1 MERIGDTM
9 AVPRLSRR
17 TLGER
22 RPELLDSV
30 QGEDIGAGI
39 LHLGIGAFH
48 RAHQAVLTEQALLVE
63 PGDWAIRGVSYRGP
77 GAADALNPQDGLY
90 TVVERGANERFR
102 MVGAVRDVLYQR
114 PDEVRAM
121 LASSEC
127 RIVTITVTEAGY
139 RHDPATNRLR
149 RDDPELTA
157 DLAGRTPRTVIGQLV
172 DGLRARRSR
181 GEDAPITVLSC
192 DNLLDN
198 GKLVAGL
205 ARDFCALAGNPA
217 LADWIDGHVAF
228 PSTVVDQIVPAP
240 TGDCLREV
248 EARLG
253 LSDHAAVAGEAYRQW
268 VIEEFDGPRPAWD
281 RVGARF
287 VPDIAA
293 AQARK
298 LRLVNGT
305 HSAIAY
311 LGLLAELET
320 TAELVREEDFAEYIQ
335 ALVRAETGPSLGN
348 GDGEEAERIV
358 RRLAT
363 PRIDHRLRQ
372 IAGQGARK
380 LPQRLLEPARDL
392 LAAGREPRLICL
404 GIAGWISFLRGAKET
419 GALDEDSRELAA
431 APDVDRLLGA
441 WRGCP
446 EDLRE
451 SKIFRDLIAEA
462 LDGLRSDGVRRTV
475 RRAVAERN

>member
-1 MERIGDTM
+1 M

-30 QGEDIGAGI
+30 QGDDIGAGI

-102 MVGAVRDVLYQR
+102 MVGAVREVLYQR
-114 PDEVRAM
+114 PDDVRAT

-139 RHDPATNRLR
+139 HHDPATNRLR
-149 RDDPELTA
+149 RDDPELAA
-157 DLAGRTPRTVIGQLV
+157 DLAGGSPRTVVGQLV
-172 DGLRARRSR
+172 DGLRARRAR
-181 GEDAPITVLSC
+181 GDDAPITVLSC
-192 DNLLDN
+192 DNLLFN
-198 GKLVAGL
+198 GRLLAGL
-205 ARDFCALAGNPA
+205 IQDFCGLAGDPA
-217 LADWIDGHVAF
+217 LAEWIRGHVSF

-240 TGDCLREV
+240 TEDCLREV

-253 LSDHAAVAGEAYRQW
+253 LADHAAVAGEAYRQW
-268 VIEEFDGPRPAWD
+268 VIEDFDGPRPAWD
-281 RVGARF
+281 RVGVRF
-287 VPDIAA
+287 VSDISA

-305 HSAIAY
+305 HSAVAY
-311 LGLLAELET
+311 LGLLADLET
-320 TAELVREEDFAEYIQ
+320 TADLVREEEFAGYVQ
-335 ALVRAETGPSLGN
+335 QLVRAETGPSLGN
-348 GDGEEAERIV
+348 GAGEEAERIV

-363 PRIDHRLRQ
+363 PRIGHRLAQ

-404 GIAGWISFLRGAKET
+404 GIAGWISFLRGAKQSGE
-419 GALDEDSRELAA
+419 LDEDSRELAT
-431 APDVDRLLGA
+431 APDLGRLLAA

-446 EDLRE
+446 EELAE
-451 SKIFRDLIAEA
+451 SRIFRELIADA
-462 LDGLRSDGVRRTV
+462 LDGLRSDGVRATV
-475 RRAVAERN
+475 RRVVGERS